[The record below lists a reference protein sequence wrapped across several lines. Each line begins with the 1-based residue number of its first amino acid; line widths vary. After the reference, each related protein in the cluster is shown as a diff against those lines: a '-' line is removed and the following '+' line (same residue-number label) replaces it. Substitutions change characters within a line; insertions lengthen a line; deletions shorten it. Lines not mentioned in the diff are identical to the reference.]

1 MKRSELKNIIKPL
14 VKECITES
22 LLEEGL
28 LSNVISEVMK
38 GMSPVIMESAT
49 SAPTP
54 PTESISEVQKDTMR
68 EAHKGR
74 LKEAK
79 QNRKKLLDAIGKDS
93 YGGVDLFEGTAP
105 APAQRSP
112 ESQAS
117 SPLGGMAPDDPGVD
131 ISGILGVGGHKWKAL
146 M

>member
-38 GMSPVIMESAT
+38 GMSPVIMESAPV
-49 SAPTP
+49 ADPTAG
-54 PTESISEVQKDTMR
+54 VQKAAMR
-68 EAHKGR
+68 EAQ
-74 LKEAK
+74 EAK
-79 QNRKKLLDAIGKDS
+79 LKQAKKNRKKLLDAVGSDAF
-93 YGGVDLFEGTAP
+93 GGVDLFEGTSP
-105 APAQRSP
+105 APAQQSP

-117 SPLGGMAPDDPGVD
+117 SPLGGVAPGDPGVD
-131 ISGILGVGGHKWKAL
+131 ISGILGIGGHKWKSL
-146 M
+146 I

>member
-14 VKECITES
+14 VKECITEA
-22 LLEEGL
+22 LIEEGL

-38 GMSPVIMESAT
+38 GMSPVITEV
-49 SAPTP
+49 APAPERTP
-54 PTESISEVQKDTMR
+54 VIR
-68 EAHKGR
+68 EAR
-74 LKEAK
+74 RERTVQAKE
-79 QNRKKLLDAIGKDS
+79 NRKKLLDAIGKDS

-105 APAQRSP
+105 APAQQSP

-117 SPLGGMAPDDPGVD
+117 SPLGGVAPGDPGVD
-131 ISGILGVGGHKWKAL
+131 ISKIVGIGAHKWKAL

>member
-38 GMSPVIMESAT
+38 GMSPVIMESAPV
-49 SAPTP
+49 ADPTAG
-54 PTESISEVQKDTMR
+54 VQKAAMR
-68 EAHKGR
+68 EAQESK
-74 LKEAK
+74 LKQAK
-79 QNRKKLLDAIGKDS
+79 QNRRKLLDAIGSDS

-105 APAQRSP
+105 APAQQSP
-112 ESQAS
+112 ESQAG
-117 SPLGGMAPDDPGVD
+117 SPLGGIAPGDPGVD
-131 ISGILGVGGHKWKAL
+131 ISGILGLGAHKWKSL
-146 M
+146 I

>member
-14 VKECITES
+14 VKECITEA

-38 GMSPVIMESAT
+38 GMSPVITESAPV
-49 SAPTP
+49 ADPTAGM
-54 PTESISEVQKDTMR
+54 QKAAMR
-68 EAHKGR
+68 EAQESKLR
-74 LKEAK
+74 EAK
-79 QNRKKLLDAIGKDS
+79 QNRKKLLDAIGNDS
-93 YGGVDLFEGTAP
+93 YGGVDLFEGTTAAP
-105 APAQRSP
+105 SQQSP
-112 ESQAS
+112 ESQAG
-117 SPLGGMAPDDPGVD
+117 SPLGGVAPGDPGVD

>member
-38 GMSPVIMESAT
+38 GMSPVIMESAPV
-49 SAPTP
+49 ADPTAGVQKAAMR
-54 PTESISEVQKDTMR
+54 EVQESK
-68 EAHKGR
+68 
-74 LKEAK
+74 LKQAK
-79 QNRKKLLDAIGKDS
+79 QNRRKLLDAIGSDS
-93 YGGVDLFEGTAP
+93 YGGVDLFEGTSP
-105 APAQRSP
+105 APAQQSS
-112 ESQAS
+112 ESQAG
-117 SPLGGMAPDDPGVD
+117 SPLSGVAPGDPGVD

-146 M
+146 I

>member
-14 VKECITES
+14 VKECITEA
-22 LLEEGL
+22 LIEEGL

-38 GMSPVIMESAT
+38 GMSPVITEVAPVPERTPVMQEARRERT
-49 SAPTP
+49 SQA
-54 PTESISEVQKDTMR
+54 
-68 EAHKGR
+68 
-74 LKEAK
+74 KE
-79 QNRKKLLDAIGKDS
+79 NRKKLLDAIGKDS
-93 YGGVDLFEGTAP
+93 YGGVDLFEGTSP

-117 SPLGGMAPDDPGVD
+117 SPLGGVAPGDPGVD
-131 ISGILGVGGHKWKAL
+131 ISGILGLGAHKWKAL